1 MTTKAS
7 KETNSLY
14 HVQNQWG
21 GSSAPWHEGGMWV
34 IGARGG
40 QKVVALKVSS
50 TDSGQTLTGTMT
62 YAGEGPIGFKARMVT
77 CNTYVVENQ
86 WGGSAAPWHPGG
98 TWLLGCRTNQ
108 HVVAIDISSPD
119 GGRSLQGTVT
129 YAGEGPIGFKADGA
143 DGGVYNVENQWGG
156 STAPWHPGGLWV
168 LGCRGN
174 QNVVKVHANSPDG
187 GKSLAGDMT
196 YQGEGPI
203 GLKGTLVV
211 TDTYAM
217 ENQWGGSTAPWH
229 PGGAWVIGCRG
240 EQHVVALDI
249 GSSDSGATLQG
260 TMIYSGEGP
269 IGLRAT
275 QL

>member
-1 MTTKAS
+1 
-7 KETNSLY
+7 
-14 HVQNQWG
+14 
-21 GSSAPWHEGGMWV
+21 
-34 IGARGG
+34 
-40 QKVVALKVSS
+40 
-50 TDSGQTLTGTMT
+50 
-62 YAGEGPIGFKARMVT
+62 
-77 CNTYVVENQ
+77 
-86 WGGSAAPWHPGG
+86 
-98 TWLLGCRTNQ
+98 
-108 HVVAIDISSPD
+108 VVAIDISSPD